1 MYTATANINT
11 KVVVSCDGPPIV
23 VVVYK
28 GAGTGLSIM
37 PVAHGNI
44 KTEFVPSL
52 IPRLPATHSTKNGG
66 NLVSL
71 VGTAVPN
78 SFLLSQWW
86 LTRALEK
93 AEPI

>member
-1 MYTATANINT
+1 
-11 KVVVSCDGPPIV
+11 
-23 VVVYK
+23 
-28 GAGTGLSIM
+28 M

-44 KTEFVPSL
+44 KTEFVDVPSL

-78 SFLLSQWW
+78 SYSNGG
-86 LTRALEK
+86 
-93 AEPI
+93 